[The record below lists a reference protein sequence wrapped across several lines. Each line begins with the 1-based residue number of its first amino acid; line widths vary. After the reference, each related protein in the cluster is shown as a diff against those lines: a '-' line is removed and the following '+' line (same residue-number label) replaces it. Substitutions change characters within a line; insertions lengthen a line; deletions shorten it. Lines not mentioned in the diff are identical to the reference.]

1 MRSVLS
7 ASAVAVVFAISGC
20 AARSSSLAVAPTG
33 TAWQGPI
40 LVTQAGIPAGI
51 DYKVIGSV
59 QADAQAGYDA
69 AATLYPL
76 LAEEARKMGANAVI
90 NAKGGRRVTAFSWSA
105 GYVSGTAVKV
115 DDIQLLKSVPG
126 TYH

>member
-1 MRSVLS
+1 MGVNQGGTVPAPRPGDRFLHS
-7 ASAVAVVFAISGC
+7 AIRGRKVGAVH
-20 AARSSSLAVAPTG
+20 
-33 TAWQGPI
+33 
-40 LVTQAGIPAGI
+40 
-51 DYKVIGSV
+51 
-59 QADAQAGYDA
+59 
-69 AATLYPL
+69 L